1 MNFDDFYNRALK
13 NENSPMWRNGQTYI
27 LGDSASEAALAKI
40 EEQVQ
45 EGRLILLVTGRFEE
59 SCVVLERLF
68 QDDFKDCSYIRYNV
82 SPKKKTITES
92 QRSAISQYMDLD
104 INLLTLSND
113 YLDATLE
120 RLFPNLHER
129 QQYVNDFV
137 QRCLSKE

>member
-45 EGRLILLVTGRFEE
+45 EGRLILLVTERFEE
-59 SCVVLERLF
+59 SCIV
-68 QDDFKDCSYIRYNV
+68 
-82 SPKKKTITES
+82 
-92 QRSAISQYMDLD
+92 
-104 INLLTLSND
+104 
-113 YLDATLE
+113 LE

-129 QQYVNDFV
+129 QQYVDDFV